1 VVAVRGV
8 DGVVVEDVAVE
19 AAPEHFD
26 PAAAERAQDGVLA
39 FPGRPLLVVEG
50 ARPRGAAQ
58 AAEGPSLD
66 GVARWRL

>member
-26 PAAAERAQDGVLA
+26 AAAAERAQDGVLA
-39 FPGRPLLVVEG
+39 FPA
-50 ARPRGAAQ
+50 ARFW
-58 AAEGPSLD
+58 S
-66 GVARWRL
+66 

>member
-50 ARPRGAAQ
+50 ARQGGLRRLQKARCWTASP
-58 AAEGPSLD
+58 
-66 GVARWRL
+66 RWRL